1 MENHNNIRT
10 TLNILSLEDS
20 PYDFE
25 IIRGFLLDAGI
36 DAAMDR
42 VDREPDFISS
52 LHKQKYDIILADY
65 NLPDYDAVSALKKSK
80 EIVPDIPFIVVS
92 GSIGEE
98 KAIELIKQGAVD
110 YVLKDKPDKL
120 AYAVTRALE
129 QAKEKEA
136 RILAEKEAQESEAKY
151 RALYENSIN
160 GIFRSAPD
168 GHLLEVNPAYAHM
181 FGYNSPAEII
191 AAINNVGAQ
200 LYLYPEQRKEVI
212 DILAANGEM
221 EPREFEAVRRD
232 GTPFW
237 VLIAVAEVIDANGN
251 LLYYE
256 GTNMDIT
263 MRKRTEKALK
273 ENEERFKKV
282 IECSGVWIWEVDA
295 KGMYTYVSPME
306 ENILG
311 YKTNE
316 IIGKKYF
323 YDSFAPDIKAE
334 MTKAALGVFAEKGV
348 FTNLE
353 NANIHKDGH
362 VVILS
367 TSGSPLLD
375 AKGNL
380 MGYRGADTDITQR
393 KQGEEE
399 IKRINAELEQRVHER
414 TFQLETINKE
424 LESFSYSVSHDLRS
438 PLRSIDGFS
447 NLLLKNYS
455 NLLDDQGKDYFQRV
469 MKASRRMGLLIDDLL
484 KLSRFTRI
492 EMKRGITNL
501 SSIAESIVEEFKSAD
516 PERQV
521 NIVIQPGMIANAD
534 SDLIQ
539 NALQNLFDNAWKY
552 SKNKADAKI
561 EFGAMEKDGDTV
573 YYVRDNG
580 AGFDMKYVDK
590 LFSAF
595 QRLHSDDEFE
605 GTGIGLATVSR
616 IIHRHGGKIWAEG
629 AVNSGATFYFT
640 LNNPL

>member
-1 MENHNNIRT
+1 MENQNNIRT

-25 IIRGFLLDAGI
+25 IIRGFLIDAGI

-129 QAKEKEA
+129 EAKEKEA
-136 RILAEKEAQESEAKY
+136 RILAEKEAKESEAKY

-311 YKTNE
+311 YKTDE

-469 MKASRRMGLLIDDLL
+469 MKASRRMGLLIDDLM

-516 PERQV
+516 PERQI
-521 NIVIQPGMIANAD
+521 NIFIQPGMIANVD

-561 EFGAMEKDGDTV
+561 EFGAMEKDGNTV

-605 GTGIGLATVSR
+605 GTGIGLATVNR
-616 IIHRHGGKIWAEG
+616 IIHRHGGTIWAEG

>member
-1 MENHNNIRT
+1 MENQNNIRT

-311 YKTNE
+311 YKTDE

-323 YDSFAPDIKAE
+323 YDSFAPEIKVE

-362 VVILS
+362 IVILS

-380 MGYRGADTDITQR
+380 LGYRGADTDITLR

-469 MKASRRMGLLIDDLL
+469 MKASRRMGLLIDDLM

-516 PERQV
+516 PERQI
-521 NIVIQPGMIANAD
+521 NIFIQPGMIANVD

-561 EFGAMEKDGDTV
+561 EFGAMEKDGNTV

-605 GTGIGLATVSR
+605 GTGIGLATVNR
-616 IIHRHGGKIWAEG
+616 IIHRHGGTIWAEG

>member
-1 MENHNNIRT
+1 MENQNNIRT

-25 IIRGFLLDAGI
+25 IIRGFLIDAGI

-65 NLPDYDAVSALKKSK
+65 NLPDYDAISALKKSK

-129 QAKEKEA
+129 EAKEKEA
-136 RILAEKEAQESEAKY
+136 RILAEKEAKESEAKY

-362 VVILS
+362 IVILS

-380 MGYRGADTDITQR
+380 LGYRGADTDITLR

-469 MKASRRMGLLIDDLL
+469 MKASRRMGLLIDDLM

-516 PERQV
+516 PERQI
-521 NIVIQPGMIANAD
+521 NIFIQPGMIANVD

-561 EFGAMEKDGDTV
+561 EFGAMEKDGNTV

-605 GTGIGLATVSR
+605 GTGIGLATVNR
-616 IIHRHGGKIWAEG
+616 IIHRHGGTIWAEG

>member
-1 MENHNNIRT
+1 MENQNNIRT

-311 YKTNE
+311 YKTDE

-323 YDSFAPDIKAE
+323 YDSFAPEIKVE

>member
-1 MENHNNIRT
+1 MENQNNIRT

-251 LLYYE
+251 LIYYE

-263 MRKRTEKALK
+263 MRKRTEMALK
-273 ENEERFKKV
+273 ENEERFKQV

-469 MKASRRMGLLIDDLL
+469 MKASRRMGLLIDDLM

-516 PERQV
+516 PERQI
-521 NIVIQPGMIANAD
+521 NIFIQPGMIANVD

-561 EFGAMEKDGDTV
+561 EFGAMEKDGNTV

-605 GTGIGLATVSR
+605 GTGIGLATVNR
-616 IIHRHGGKIWAEG
+616 IIHRHGGTIRAEG

>member
-1 MENHNNIRT
+1 MENQNNIRT

-25 IIRGFLLDAGI
+25 IIRGFLIDAGI

-129 QAKEKEA
+129 EAKEKEA
-136 RILAEKEAQESEAKY
+136 RILAEKEAKESEAKY

-311 YKTNE
+311 YKTDE

-362 VVILS
+362 IVILS

-469 MKASRRMGLLIDDLL
+469 MKASRRMGLLIDDLM

-516 PERQV
+516 PERQI
-521 NIVIQPGMIANAD
+521 NIFIQPGMIANVD

-561 EFGAMEKDGDTV
+561 EFGAMEKDGNTV

-605 GTGIGLATVSR
+605 GTGIGLATVNR
-616 IIHRHGGKIWAEG
+616 IIHRHGGTIWAEG

>member
-1 MENHNNIRT
+1 MENQNNIRT

-469 MKASRRMGLLIDDLL
+469 MKASRRMGLLIDDLM

-516 PERQV
+516 PERQI
-521 NIVIQPGMIANAD
+521 NIFIQPGMIANVD

-561 EFGAMEKDGDTV
+561 EFGAMEKDGNTV

-605 GTGIGLATVSR
+605 GTGIGLATVNR
-616 IIHRHGGKIWAEG
+616 IIHRHGGTIRAEG

>member
-1 MENHNNIRT
+1 MENQNNIRT

-129 QAKEKEA
+129 EAKEKEA
-136 RILAEKEAQESEAKY
+136 RILAEKEAKESEAKY

-256 GTNMDIT
+256 GTSMDIT

-311 YKTNE
+311 YKTDE

-323 YDSFAPDIKAE
+323 YDSFAPEIKVE

-362 VVILS
+362 IVILS

-380 MGYRGADTDITQR
+380 LGYRGADTDITLR

-469 MKASRRMGLLIDDLL
+469 MKASRRMGLLIDDLM

-516 PERQV
+516 PERQI
-521 NIVIQPGMIANAD
+521 NIFIQPGMIANVD

-561 EFGAMEKDGDTV
+561 EFGAMEKDGNTV

-605 GTGIGLATVSR
+605 GTGIGLATVNR
-616 IIHRHGGKIWAEG
+616 IIHRHGGTIWAEG

>member
-1 MENHNNIRT
+1 
-10 TLNILSLEDS
+10 
-20 PYDFE
+20 
-25 IIRGFLLDAGI
+25 
-36 DAAMDR
+36 
-42 VDREPDFISS
+42 
-52 LHKQKYDIILADY
+52 
-65 NLPDYDAVSALKKSK
+65 
-80 EIVPDIPFIVVS
+80 
-92 GSIGEE
+92 
-98 KAIELIKQGAVD
+98 
-110 YVLKDKPDKL
+110 
-120 AYAVTRALE
+120 
-129 QAKEKEA
+129 
-136 RILAEKEAQESEAKY
+136 
-151 RALYENSIN
+151 
-160 GIFRSAPD
+160 
-168 GHLLEVNPAYAHM
+168 
-181 FGYNSPAEII
+181 
-191 AAINNVGAQ
+191 
-200 LYLYPEQRKEVI
+200 
-212 DILAANGEM
+212 
-221 EPREFEAVRRD
+221 
-232 GTPFW
+232 
-237 VLIAVAEVIDANGN
+237 
-251 LLYYE
+251 
-256 GTNMDIT
+256 
-263 MRKRTEKALK
+263 
-273 ENEERFKKV
+273 
-282 IECSGVWIWEVDA
+282 
-295 KGMYTYVSPME
+295 
-306 ENILG
+306 LG

-469 MKASRRMGLLIDDLL
+469 MKASRRMGLLIDDLM

-516 PERQV
+516 PERQI
-521 NIVIQPGMIANAD
+521 NIFIQPGMIANVD

-561 EFGAMEKDGDTV
+561 EFGAMEKDGNTV

-605 GTGIGLATVSR
+605 GTGIGLATVNR
-616 IIHRHGGKIWAEG
+616 IIHRHGGTIWAEG